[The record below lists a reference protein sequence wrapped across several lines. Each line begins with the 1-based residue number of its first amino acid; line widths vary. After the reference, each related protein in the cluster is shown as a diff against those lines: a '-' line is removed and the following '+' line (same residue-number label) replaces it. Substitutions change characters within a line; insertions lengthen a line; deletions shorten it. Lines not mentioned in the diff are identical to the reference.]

1 MTEPLK
7 PGAGQANRLVA
18 IAALVT
24 APLLWSSSTILV
36 RALHETMPV
45 IGFSFW
51 RWFLASVLLLPFAWP
66 HLRREW
72 PAVRANIVTLA
83 LAGFF
88 GITLFAVVLFNG
100 LKHTTAVNTGVI
112 SASEPLWIALVAWI
126 LLRERLRRLQ
136 WAGIAIGAV
145 GMIVIASQGSL
156 TGLAQLELNQGDLLI
171 MAAVIIWAL
180 YSVLIH
186 KLAGLLRPVT
196 ILMVTASLGTVFH
209 LPFYGWELASGE
221 VLTFNRE
228 TVLAIGY
235 GTLFSSLIAFGAWT
249 LGVGLAGANTAGIFL
264 YLIPPYT
271 IGMAA
276 LILGEP
282 LELYHV
288 AGGAIIVAGIIVAT
302 RRRRVDRPRV
312 AD

>member
-1 MTEPLK
+1 MADQHKL
-7 PGAGQANRLVA
+7 GAGQADRLIA

-36 RALHETMPV
+36 RALHETLPV

-51 RWFLASVLLLPFAWP
+51 RWLFASLLLLPFAWP

-145 GMIVIASQGSL
+145 GMIVIASQGSV
-156 TGLAQLELNQGDLLI
+156 TGLARLQLNQGDLLV

-221 VLTFNRE
+221 VLTFNLE

-249 LGVGLAGANTAGIFL
+249 LGVGRAGANTAGIFL

-288 AGGAIIVAGIIVAT
+288 AGGVIIVAGIVVAT
-302 RRRRVDRPRV
+302 RRRRVDRPRP

>member
-1 MTEPLK
+1 MTDHRK
-7 PGAGQANRLVA
+7 PGGAQANRFVA

-51 RWFLASVLLLPFAWP
+51 RWLFASLLLLPFAWP

-112 SASEPLWIALVAWI
+112 SASEPLWIALVAWL
-126 LLRERLRRLQ
+126 LLRERLRRMQ
-136 WAGIAIGAV
+136 WAGIAIGAI

-156 TGLAQLELNQGDLLI
+156 TGLAQLELNRGDLLV

-221 VLTFNRE
+221 VLTFNLQ
-228 TVLAIGY
+228 TVLAIAY
-235 GTLFSSLIAFGAWT
+235 GTLFGSVIAFGAWT

-302 RRRRVDRPRV
+302 RRRANRPRV